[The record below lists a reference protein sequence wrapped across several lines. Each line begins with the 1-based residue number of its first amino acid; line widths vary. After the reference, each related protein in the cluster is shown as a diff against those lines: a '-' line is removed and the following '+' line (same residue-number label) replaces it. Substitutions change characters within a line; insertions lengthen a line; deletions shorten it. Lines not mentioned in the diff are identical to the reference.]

1 MELLWRVG
9 EGAGTQL
16 LFEGWWLHCALS
28 CKAVSFVPI
37 NVYKQTG
44 GGKESISLF
53 AVYTKSCFF
62 FALLHGIYGLNL
74 SIVICI
80 VTEPAVLTYYIH

>member
-1 MELLWRVG
+1 MEGGRR
-9 EGAGTQL
+9 
-16 LFEGWWLHCALS
+16 GWHTVALRGLV
-28 CKAVSFVPI
+28 AA
-37 NVYKQTG
+37 YG

>member
-1 MELLWRVG
+1 MGLAHCCLSRVG
-9 EGAGTQL
+9 G
-16 LFEGWWLHCALS
+16 CIVLS
-28 CKAVSFVPI
+28 AAKQSHLYQEEV